1 MKMIA
6 LDLDGLRTFHAK
18 NAETYA
24 KQIETQKYIKSVEQ
38 TETAL
43 QFLDGN
49 ENVVGEIPIATDVE
63 IQSMLDEILGGNKND
78 D

>member
-1 MKMIA
+1 MKMDA

-24 KQIETQKYIKSVEQ
+24 KQIEMQKYIKSVEQ

-63 IQSMLDEILGGNKND
+63 IQNMLDEILGGNKND